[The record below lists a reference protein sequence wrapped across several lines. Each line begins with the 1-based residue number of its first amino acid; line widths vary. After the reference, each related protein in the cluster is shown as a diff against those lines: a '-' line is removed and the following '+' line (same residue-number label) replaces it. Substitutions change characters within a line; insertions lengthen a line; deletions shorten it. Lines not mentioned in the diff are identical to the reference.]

1 MSVQGS
7 TIKRVEFLTSRWE
20 YDIPHKFVWAVDIY
34 GVGKHNIDNVLNQ
47 YERQDQ
53 NREWPVENIISIEAI
68 RQQLGFVGL
77 AQAVAF
83 PSEGFRI
90 ANSSVDN
97 SGGLIQGIVANPRNP
112 YGSENKLNITF
123 LETNTDIFDYF
134 MKPWTIAASHK
145 GLIEDGDDS
154 TNIKSTIEAYLY
166 ARSTNRDSVPTLR
179 KHITFHKC
187 VPMQVDADSVSYGD
201 LSYENDLSRVVAFV
215 FERYTVNN
223 LHASPVFEDASTR
236 VIRVTGDK

>member
-1 MSVQGS
+1 M
-7 TIKRVEFLTSRWE
+7 
-20 YDIPHKFVWAVDIY
+20 Y
-34 GVGKHNIDNVLNQ
+34 GVGKQQIDNVLNQ
-47 YERQDQ
+47 YERKHQ
-53 NREWPVENIISIEAI
+53 NEWPVDNIISIDAI

-83 PSEGFRI
+83 PSEGFQVGT
-90 ANSSVDN
+90 ADLDN
-97 SGGLIQGIVANPRNP
+97 RGGLIPGIHGNPRNP

-134 MKPWTIAASHK
+134 MKPWTIAAAHK
-145 GLIEDGDDS
+145 GLIEDGDNN
-154 TNIKSTIEAYLY
+154 TNIKSTIDAYLY
-166 ARSTNRDSVPTLR
+166 GRATNRSSVPTLR

-201 LSYENDLSRVVAFV
+201 MSYDNDLSRVVAFV

-223 LHASPVFEDASTR
+223 LHAGLLVADSPVRSTT
-236 VIRVTGDK
+236 ITPTK